1 MCVPY
6 MRSKAESF
14 SNIIVENSLNGILAV
29 NGNMIIQELNPV
41 VRNMFGKEIDR
52 GAKLSDY
59 INCDDFIAARRL
71 GYKFVGKR
79 VEYPLY
85 NLVTE
90 QMIVSVPEHDLI
102 IGIISDVTEHEKRD
116 KEWLQLKEETVKQ
129 ATEIINKQMSV
140 AQQIAGLLGRNHC

>member
-1 MCVPY
+1 
-6 MRSKAESF
+6 
-14 SNIIVENSLNGILAV
+14 
-29 NGNMIIQELNPV
+29 
-41 VRNMFGKEIDR
+41 MFMTFDKDMLLITQKVLKDIGKEIEK
-52 GAKLSDY
+52 GSKLTDY
-59 INCDDFIAARRL
+59 IDCKDFIAARRL

-102 IGIISDVTEHEKRD
+102 IGIISDVTEQEQRD
-116 KEWLQLKEETVKQ
+116 EDWLQMTEETVKQ

-140 AQQIAGLLGRNHC
+140 AQQIAGLLGETTADTKSALLELMWLLKSKGEK